1 MDETIPL
8 LPAGSSEDSTT
19 YASAAD
25 IKQSRQKELIVEQLK
40 KTPIVQM
47 VCEKLGIGRST
58 YYRWRQEDKEFAKD
72 CDEALEDG
80 FGLVNDLAESQL
92 LGAIRDQNMTA
103 IVFWLRNHHRKYA
116 NKLEVNANI
125 KNLNEQLTPEQ
136 QATVEQ
142 ALRLAS
148 LIDTT
153 SSEEQKQTHGTNTSN
168 STTKNNRKPNSG
180 AVPDTLDDTARAA
193 GEDI

>member
-8 LPAGSSEDSTT
+8 LPTGSSEDNTT

-80 FGLVNDLAESQL
+80 FSLVNDLAESQL

-103 IVFWLRNHHRKYA
+103 IIFWLRNHHRKYA
-116 NKLEVNANI
+116 NKLEVNASI
-125 KNLNEQLTPEQ
+125 KNVSEQLTPEQ
-136 QATVEQ
+136 QAVVEQ

-148 LIDTT
+148 LMDTDG
-153 SSEEQKQTHGTNTSN
+153 SEEKEKDNGTSTEN
-168 STTKNNRKPNSG
+168 SET
-180 AVPDTLDDTARAA
+180 VPDSLNDTE
-193 GEDI
+193 GSMGKDMH